1 MNLSE
6 ELVLALLR
14 SNKEFPVDFDDAWQ
28 WLEFSR
34 KDSAK
39 RSFESAG
46 FLDGIDFQVFH
57 RNVENPQ
64 GGRPE
69 QIICLTIDC
78 FKTWAMMVN
87 TDKGKQVRRYFLNCE
102 AELKR
107 RIAEEKAQTK
117 NRIVKAL
124 VTETPNVWIKRF
136 DDQFFEEAY
145 RVTGWKHSE
154 TGHPPCMGGLIK
166 KSVYEYFPDGV
177 VGELEKVN
185 PRKKSGRSRKHHQ
198 HLKPLGIGVLDSQKT
213 AVYAVMR
220 LSPDNNYQ
228 KFQQNLQKA
237 LGDAVQLDLPFV
249 EDEQPA

>member
-1 MNLSE
+1 M
-6 ELVLALLR
+6 VLALLQ

-39 RSFESAG
+39 RSFENSG
-46 FLDGIDFQVFH
+46 FLTGTDFRIFH
-57 RNVENPQ
+57 PNVENSLR
-64 GGRPE
+64 GRPE
-69 QIICLTIDC
+69 QTIQLTVDC

-87 TDKGKQVRRYFLNCE
+87 TDKGKEVRRYFLNCE
-102 AELKR
+102 SELKR

-117 NRIVKAL
+117 NRIVKAV
-124 VTETPNVWIKRF
+124 VTENPTTWTKRF

-177 VGELEKVN
+177 VEELEKVN
-185 PRKKSGRSRKHHQ
+185 PRRKSGRSSKHHQ

-237 LGDAVQLDLPFV
+237 LGDSVQLDLPFMG
-249 EDEQPA
+249 DDQSA